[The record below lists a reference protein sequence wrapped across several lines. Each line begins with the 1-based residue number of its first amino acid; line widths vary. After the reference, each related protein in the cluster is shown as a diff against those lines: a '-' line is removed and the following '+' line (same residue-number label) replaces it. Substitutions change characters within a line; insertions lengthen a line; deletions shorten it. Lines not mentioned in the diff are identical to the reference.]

1 MTARAAGGGD
11 RVRVADVARV
21 RMALGVVALLLLL
34 LPAVPAGAQ
43 INPWIANSVYRP
55 QEWDSAGPE
64 TATPWLHPPAY
75 DRGQGWG
82 ILPPD
87 SALADGRWHLLTNLT
102 GSWGGARDRLMQH
115 GIAVSLAYFGQLAA
129 NPVGGV
135 REGGTTWR
143 GDLAGGVFADLDE
156 LAGWR
161 GTYFTATAD
170 WKAGTASL
178 TDAFIGNQLPV
189 QLDNGDDG
197 GATRLV
203 NLAVGRQILGDDAEI
218 VAGRVVTGEE
228 FATLRLP
235 CTSLNQGICG
245 TPLAA
250 AQSISFPTFPNA
262 VWGGH
267 VKLKPGTRWS
277 AQAGS
282 YLVFPGFRDPAF
294 HGTNFSAP
302 AGSGALSLAQ
312 LMYLTGGAGTG
323 HATLPGRY
331 IVGGYWDSEQVSE
344 VETRRPVRGTGGAY
358 LLGEQMLFAERP
370 GSDVGLSTW
379 LALSWAPPD
388 RNPVSSMVAGGLSYQ
403 GIVPSRPWDG
413 LAFIAAWAGYSGD
426 LRDGQRARGEPL
438 QHGEVLLEI
447 NYRLSLA
454 KALWIQPDV
463 QGILQPKGRSDVP
476 DALAIGIAVGL
487 VL

>member
-1 MTARAAGGGD
+1 MGRRATRGFDCARAA
-11 RVRVADVARV
+11 
-21 RMALGVVALLLLL
+21 LCVVALLVVLH
-34 LPAVPAGAQ
+34 PVTARAQ
-43 INPWIANSVYRP
+43 INPWIANSVYDP
-55 QEWDSAGPE
+55 QQWDSAGPE

-75 DRGQGWG
+75 DPGQGWG

-87 SALADGRWHLLTNLT
+87 SALADGRWHRLTNLT
-102 GSWGGARDRLMQH
+102 GSWGGVRDRLMEH

-135 REGGTTWR
+135 REGGVSWR
-143 GDLAGGVFADLDE
+143 GDLAGGVFADLE
-156 LAGWR
+156 RIAGWYR
-161 GTYFTATAD
+161 TYFTATAD
-170 WKAGTASL
+170 WKAGSPSL
-178 TDAFIGNQLPV
+178 TPSYIGNQLPV

-197 GATRLV
+197 SVTRLV
-203 NLAVGRQILGDDAEI
+203 NLAVGHQLFDDAAEI

-245 TPLAA
+245 IPLAA

-267 VKLKPGTRWS
+267 LKVKPGTTWS

-282 YLVFPGFRDPAF
+282 YLVFPEFRDARF

-312 LMYLTGGAGTG
+312 IMYLTGGAGTG

-331 IVGGYWDSEQVSE
+331 ILGGYFDSEQVTA
-344 VETRRPVRGTGGAY
+344 VETQQPVHGTGGAY

-370 GSDVGLSTW
+370 GSDVGLSAW
-379 LALSWAPPD
+379 LALSWAPPN
-388 RNPVSSMVAGGLSYQ
+388 RNPVSNMAAGGLSYQ

-413 LAFIAAWAGYSGD
+413 LAFIAAWSGYSGD
-426 LRDGQRARGEPL
+426 LRDGERARGEPL

-454 KALWIQPDV
+454 KAFWIQPDV
-463 QGILQPKGRSDVP
+463 QGIIQPKGRSDIP
-476 DALAIGIAVGL
+476 DAIAIGFAVGV

>member
-1 MTARAAGGGD
+1 MGRRARHDGGRVCAATYLI
-11 RVRVADVARV
+11 
-21 RMALGVVALLLLL
+21 ALAFTLV
-34 LPAVPAGAQ
+34 PAVAGAQ
-43 INPWIANSVYRP
+43 INPWIANSVYDP
-55 QEWDSAGPE
+55 KQWDSAGPE

-75 DRGQGWG
+75 KDGQGWG

-87 SALADGRWHLLTNLT
+87 SALVDGRWHHLTNLT
-102 GSWGGARDRLMQH
+102 GSWGGARDRLMDR
-115 GIAVSLAYFGQLAA
+115 GVALSLAYFGQLAA
-129 NPVGGV
+129 NPVGGM

-143 GDLAGGVFADLDE
+143 GDLAAGVFVDLDRV
-156 LAGWR
+156 AGWDR
-161 GTYFTATAD
+161 TYFISTAD
-170 WKAGTASL
+170 WKAGTRSL
-178 TDAFIGNQLPV
+178 SDAFVGNQLPV
-189 QLDNGDDG
+189 QLDSGDDG

-203 NLAVGRQILGDDAEI
+203 NLAVGHDLFDDQAEI

-235 CTSLNQGICG
+235 CTSLNQGICSI
-245 TPLAA
+245 PLAA

-267 VKLKPGTRWS
+267 FKLKPGTTWS

-282 YLVFPGFRDPAF
+282 YLVFPNFRDAAF

-312 LMYLTGGAGTG
+312 IMYLTGGAGTG

-331 IVGGYWDSEQVSE
+331 ILGGYFDSEQVTA
-344 VETRRPVRGTGGAY
+344 VETQQPVHGTGGAY

-379 LALSWAPPD
+379 LALSWAPPN
-388 RNPVSSMVAGGLSYQ
+388 RNPVSHMAAGGLSYQ
-403 GIVPSRPWDG
+403 GILPDRPWDG

-426 LRDGQRARGEPL
+426 LRDGERRRGEPL
-438 QHGEVLLEI
+438 QHGEVLLEL

-454 KALWIQPDV
+454 KSFWVQPDV
-463 QGILQPKGRSDVP
+463 QGIIQPKGRSDVP
-476 DALAIGIAVGL
+476 DALVLGFAVGV